1 MPDPIM
7 FEPEDTYVVLETNQP
22 EYFMS
27 RLELAAKIKA
37 IALENP
43 EELQQDWQSLSDLEG
58 EITKLIETGC
68 ELSLGPDR
76 YLQWY
81 VVRLEK

>member
-7 FEPEDTYVVLETNQP
+7 FDLADTYVVLETNQS

-27 RLELAAKIKA
+27 RPELAAKIKA

-43 EELQQDWQSLSDLEG
+43 DELPQDWQTISDLDG
-58 EITKLIETGC
+58 EITQLIETGC
-68 ELSLGPDR
+68 ELSLGSDR